1 MSAGLKAHPNQ
12 GIDLISEGIM
22 ELLPLE
28 YFIAV
33 VEERSFSRAA
43 EKVFRTQPAVSQSIK
58 KLEEEIGTPLFA
70 RDTPEPALTEAGK
83 VLLDYAH
90 RMLSLRGEAFDD
102 LAQLKSLNGGTLTI
116 AAHES
121 AAYYLLPSAL
131 RDYAKKFPRI
141 KIGLHRS
148 PVSEIPEKVL
158 DREVDLGFV
167 VEKPAFHELRS
178 VRVYSDAL
186 ILLAPANHPLAG
198 QRTVCFKDLEQEP
211 LVVHNRCKST
221 LSMTM
226 QLFRRNN
233 IPFRV
238 AVELSSFE
246 CMKTF
251 VREGVGLAIL
261 PRLAA
266 LRELREGT
274 LVEIPLQGL
283 DIERRTF
290 MINRDERYLSHPA
303 QELRKLLKA
312 SVNVGSCSEAHRD
325 EALLV

>member
-1 MSAGLKAHPNQ
+1 M
-12 GIDLISEGIM
+12 D
-22 ELLPLE
+22 LLPLE
-28 YFIAV
+28 HFIAV

-58 KLEEEIGTPLFA
+58 KLEDEIGTPLFA
-70 RDTPEPALTEAGK
+70 RDGPELALTKAGK
-83 VLLDYAH
+83 VLLDYAR
-90 RMLSLRGEAFDD
+90 RMLSLRDEAFHD
-102 LAQLKSLNGGTLTI
+102 LAQLESLNAGTVAI

-121 AAYYLLPSAL
+121 AAFYLLPSAL

-141 KIGLHRS
+141 KIELHCS
-148 PVSEIPEKVL
+148 PISEIPEKVL

-178 VRVYSDAL
+178 VPVFSDVL
-186 ILLAPANHPLAG
+186 ILIAPANHPLAW

-221 LSMTM
+221 SGMTM

-246 CMKTF
+246 CMKSF
-251 VREGVGLAIL
+251 VQQGVGLAIL

-283 DIERRTF
+283 DIQRRTF
-290 MINRDERYLSHPA
+290 LISRDKRYLSHPA
-303 QELRKLLKA
+303 QELRKLVRA
-312 SVNVGSCSEAHRD
+312 SVNAGSCSEARRD
-325 EALLV
+325 ETLPAPLHDPRRRIAH